1 VVFVTHN
8 PRHAQRIGDRFVVL
22 RRGEVLGDF
31 AGKDVR
37 LEELTNLMAGGAD
50 SPG

>member
-1 VVFVTHN
+1 
-8 PRHAQRIGDRFVVL
+8 VVL

-31 AGKDVR
+31 AGTDVR